1 MKQYDRQYFD
11 RWYRSEGFGSKS
23 RLDRKVQFAVASAEY
38 LLERPIRT
46 VLDIGCGEAPW
57 RAALRRLRPRVEYM
71 GVDPS
76 HYVVERFGR
85 SRNIRL
91 GTFGHL
97 ADLALTGPFDLVVC
111 ADVVLY
117 VSDGELRRGLDTIAE
132 LLRGVA
138 YIEIYTAN
146 DVIEGDLSLF
156 HRRRPGTYDRAL
168 ESAGLTRVGPHL
180 YVGADV
186 FSTLTDFEGGWRG

>member
-1 MKQYDRQYFD
+1 
-11 RWYRSEGFGSKS
+11 
-23 RLDRKVQFAVASAEY
+23 
-38 LLERPIRT
+38 
-46 VLDIGCGEAPW
+46 
-57 RAALRRLRPRVEYM
+57 M

-132 LLRGVA
+132 FRVLKDNYSAKYGVSGSA
-138 YIEIYTAN
+138 QVLVESKSGSPARTAC
-146 DVIEGDLSLF
+146 
-156 HRRRPGTYDRAL
+156 
-168 ESAGLTRVGPHL
+168 
-180 YVGADV
+180 
-186 FSTLTDFEGGWRG
+186 